1 ATDDPAAVDDAA
13 PPADA
18 KETDPWVAER
28 VEVEVGLEDSDESEI
43 VAGLSESD
51 LVVTLGQQTLKPGT
65 RISITTAE
73 KELAK
78 SAGLS
83 AEEALKAA
91 EEAKKKRETPQAS
104 NQRHRRLP

>member
-1 ATDDPAAVDDAA
+1 MNPLDRSARIATVKAREIIDSRGNP
-13 PPADA
+13 
-18 KETDPWVAER
+18 T

>member
-1 ATDDPAAVDDAA
+1 
-13 PPADA
+13 
-18 KETDPWVAER
+18 
-28 VEVEVGLEDSDESEI
+28 VEVGLEDSDESEI